1 MFFFST
7 DATCRSVR
15 TVRKGW
21 FIAKYDEL
29 KRGEE
34 SENSNSAIQSPPFA
48 CRIPASMH
56 VNPGVPKC
64 RQLYPARSRFS
75 SQSEEDH
82 GSGRRGGGTGWKR
95 EEDEG
100 HGRLATSQDGCR
112 WHQRCGARPVK
123 ISSQA
128 RISATPAARKGSE
141 RDGPNEERIVERGV
155 YVRRAVGVRCLRGE
169 ERAPASKGRRS
180 FLSSWPRALIGG
192 RGRLQPPCYHDY
204 RRDNPAA
211 AD

>member
-1 MFFFST
+1 M

-15 TVRKGW
+15 SIKIISSSGTMNLKG
-21 FIAKYDEL
+21 
-29 KRGEE
+29 
-34 SENSNSAIQSPPFA
+34 ENSNSAIQLPSFV

-56 VNPGVPKC
+56 VNPKVPKC
-64 RQLYPARSRFS
+64 RQLSILQDSP
-75 SQSEEDH
+75 QGEEDH
-82 GSGRRGGGTGWKR
+82 SRGRAGGGGG
-95 EEDEG
+95 EEGERRRVY
-100 HGRLATSQDGCR
+100 GRLATSQDGCR
-112 WHQRCGARPVK
+112 WYQRCGARPVK

-128 RISATPAARKGSE
+128 RISATPAARKGRE
-141 RDGPNEERIVERGV
+141 RDGPREERIVERGV
-155 YVRRAVGVRCLRGE
+155 YVRRCRCSLSKGRGE
-169 ERAPASKGRRS
+169 KPGSKGRRS